1 MSKLVYTCDLV
12 FAAIRADGTTWIN
25 LITGQIVVTDK
36 VLAWLVHIMAVW
48 QFLSSKERRSGFA
61 AIVRAMALSNFNGVI
76 SQVIV
81 NDVGQV
87 LTEGE
92 EAKHLTI
99 VVQELFL

>member
-1 MSKLVYTCDLV
+1 
-12 FAAIRADGTTWIN
+12 
-25 LITGQIVVTDK
+25 
-36 VLAWLVHIMAVW
+36 
-48 QFLSSKERRSGFA
+48 
-61 AIVRAMALSNFNGVI
+61 MALSNFNGVI

-81 NDVGQV
+81 NDVRQV